1 MQHGFPAS
9 LQAKDADALDFASDL
24 MRADKEVG
32 FFRSLRIKKGSL
44 TNGWGPVVSVDVFPI
59 EAGDFPVSHV
69 DFPGWWFQ
77 ILVYFQPYLGND
89 PI

>member
-1 MQHGFPAS
+1 VVF
-9 LQAKDADALDFASDL
+9 KYFD
-24 MRADKEVG
+24 
-32 FFRSLRIKKGSL
+32 
-44 TNGWGPVVSVDVFPI
+44 NGKATMNEDVFPI

-77 ILVYFQPYLGND
+77 WFLNFHPDPWGND